1 MKHIRF
7 PESWRNDNINK
18 YKIVMWQQY
27 DVAVNIADIS
37 NRKESQ
43 AESLEPEDRSL
54 KDMQR
59 GCQMTNKENK

>member
-37 NRKESQ
+37 K
-43 AESLEPEDRSL
+43 
-54 KDMQR
+54 
-59 GCQMTNKENK
+59 